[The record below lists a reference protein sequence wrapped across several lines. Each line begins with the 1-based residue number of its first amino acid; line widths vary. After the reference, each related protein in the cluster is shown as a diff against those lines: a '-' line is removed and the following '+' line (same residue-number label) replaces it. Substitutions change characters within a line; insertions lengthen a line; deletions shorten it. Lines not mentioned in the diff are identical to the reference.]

1 MPRFSRARGTAM
13 KQDERAPFVRALQRA
28 RVSAYAPGE
37 FVEQESFMRAAEIRA
52 LAEQAGIAPGVSVL
66 DLCCGVAGPGRFIT
80 RELGCTY
87 LGVDSSSSAI
97 DIARESAGDL
107 PCRFEVA
114 RIPPIPP
121 GPFDVVLLFETML
134 AFPDKETLLRGDIPG
149 AHGPAGGSP
158 SPWRRACP
166 LTEAE
171 RESMPDADT
180 VWLTP
185 LQEMLTCLERV
196 GLRVRWQEDCSQSHR
211 AVADSLIE
219 RVRRRC
225 HGHCRAD
232 RAQGTGG
239 AAGRPPALERLAARG
254 HGSARSRS
262 LRRRRRRQAE
272 HYVSIPGK
280 RRGGLWMRATVMYGA
295 GDVRVEDVPDAQLVE
310 PGDALVRVTRAAIC
324 GSDLWP
330 YKSMEA
336 DGAGRRMG
344 HEFIGVVE
352 AVGTEVTSLQAG
364 DLVAS
369 PFLWSDGTCVL
380 CREGMH
386 PSCLHGGR
394 YGDDGVDGGQGE
406 AVRVPQADGTLVRL
420 PVAPDDA
427 LMPSLL
433 TLTDVMATGHHA
445 ALSARVGP
453 GRSVAVVG
461 DGAVGL
467 CGVIAARRLGAE
479 QIIVLGHHEDRIA
492 LARDFGA
499 TDVVSERGDEAVQR
513 VRELTDGLGAHS
525 VLECVGHEESTITA
539 LHSARPG
546 GAVGRVGVP
555 QEASISEGESTFFDN
570 VTISGGPA
578 PARAYMEE
586 LLPDV
591 LEGRIEPGR
600 VFDRVGSLKDVPDG
614 YRAMNDREAIKVM
627 LEL

>member
-1 MPRFSRARGTAM
+1 
-13 KQDERAPFVRALQRA
+13 
-28 RVSAYAPGE
+28 
-37 FVEQESFMRAAEIRA
+37 
-52 LAEQAGIAPGVSVL
+52 
-66 DLCCGVAGPGRFIT
+66 
-80 RELGCTY
+80 
-87 LGVDSSSSAI
+87 
-97 DIARESAGDL
+97 
-107 PCRFEVA
+107 
-114 RIPPIPP
+114 
-121 GPFDVVLLFETML
+121 
-134 AFPDKETLLRGDIPG
+134 
-149 AHGPAGGSP
+149 
-158 SPWRRACP
+158 
-166 LTEAE
+166 
-171 RESMPDADT
+171 
-180 VWLTP
+180 
-185 LQEMLTCLERV
+185 
-196 GLRVRWQEDCSQSHR
+196 
-211 AVADSLIE
+211 
-219 RVRRRC
+219 
-225 HGHCRAD
+225 
-232 RAQGTGG
+232 
-239 AAGRPPALERLAARG
+239 
-254 HGSARSRS
+254 
-262 LRRRRRRQAE
+262 
-272 HYVSIPGK
+272 
-280 RRGGLWMRATVMYGA
+280 MRATVMYGA

-352 AVGTEVTSLQAG
+352 AVGTDVTSFQAG

-406 AVRVPQADGTLVRL
+406 AVRVPQADGTLVLL
-420 PVAPDDA
+420 PVEPDAA

-453 GRSVAVVG
+453 GRTVAVVG

-479 QIIVLGHHEDRIA
+479 EIVILGHHEDRIA

-525 VLECVGHEESTITA
+525 VLECVGHEESTTTA

-600 VFDRVGSLKDVPDG
+600 VFDRVGSLDDVPDG

-627 LEL
+627 IEL